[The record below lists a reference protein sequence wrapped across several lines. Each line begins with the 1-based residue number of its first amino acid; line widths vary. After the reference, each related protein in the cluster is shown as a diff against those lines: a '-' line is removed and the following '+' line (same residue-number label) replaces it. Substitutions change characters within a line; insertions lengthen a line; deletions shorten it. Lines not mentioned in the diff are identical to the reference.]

1 MLKLLRGAAA
11 APEPPASV
19 LADWNAYATS
29 GADEESVL
37 APLSAVT
44 GRIGD
49 AARKVKES
57 AAGAAANVPSGSSLQ
72 LAVMLFS
79 AGGALLLIAFFVAL
93 PVLVLSPGKFALSFT
108 LGNGLVL
115 SGTLALSGVRA
126 SCAHACSPER
136 APLSCA
142 YAATAGGTL
151 YSALSLHSYLLSL
164 LCSAMQVAALAALVA
179 SYVPGGLHGLRLLAS
194 TGARALGG
202 VAAAAFSR

>member
-57 AAGAAANVPSGSSLQ
+57 AAGAAANVPSGSS
-72 LAVMLFS
+72 
-79 AGGALLLIAFFVAL
+79 
-93 PVLVLSPGKFALSFT
+93 
-108 LGNGLVL
+108 
-115 SGTLALSGVRA
+115 
-126 SCAHACSPER
+126 
-136 APLSCA
+136 
-142 YAATAGGTL
+142 
-151 YSALSLHSYLLSL
+151 
-164 LCSAMQVAALAALVA
+164 
-179 SYVPGGLHGLRLLAS
+179 
-194 TGARALGG
+194 
-202 VAAAAFSR
+202 AAAAWTTGRANSTLTCALEIMCLTA